1 MKLNIDCRR
10 YTGDKKDCC
19 ESEKGKTFRLINN
32 HQHII
37 TVFKIDSCLIKD
49 NNEKKCDFLFIVD
62 KNQECR
68 AYFVEL
74 KGTDLT
80 GAIHQVLNSINILYK
95 SLHEHKIYA
104 RIVGKRVTPN
114 IKSRRVK
121 LDEKLKQFGGD
132 LKLPPLQNLKKPFRG
147 TYLPFFTTTYILI
160 NKYHKKSSFNV

>member
-1 MKLNIDCRR
+1 MKLNGDCIR

-19 ESEKGKTFRLINN
+19 VTEKGKTFRLINN
-32 HQHII
+32 HQFVI
-37 TVFKIDSCLIKD
+37 TVFEVDSCLIKD
-49 NNEKKCDFLFIVD
+49 NNEKKCDFLLLVD
-62 KNQECR
+62 KKQECR

-80 GAIHQVLNSINILYK
+80 GAIQQVLNSINILYK

-121 LDEKLKQFGGD
+121 LDERLKQFGGD
-132 LKLPPLQNLKKPFRG
+132 LKIVSAPELQE
-147 TYLPFFTTTYILI
+147 TI
-160 NKYHKKSSFNV
+160 